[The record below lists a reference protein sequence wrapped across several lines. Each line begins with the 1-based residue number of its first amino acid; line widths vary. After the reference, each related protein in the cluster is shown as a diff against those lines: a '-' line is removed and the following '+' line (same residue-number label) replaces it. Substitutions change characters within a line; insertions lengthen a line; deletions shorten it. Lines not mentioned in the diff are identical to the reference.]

1 MKKVL
6 LALVALVASAVLS
19 NAQIAPGRGMNR
31 SAEVTAL
38 NTQYADLLSY
48 QNHLLKNRKTA
59 MIVTLS
65 GLGVCVTSGVLGVAG
80 VTFQYN
86 SRGDVEMVDVPVAA
100 TVGIVAGELAFLTGG
115 IWMIVN
121 EFKMVNSQRKIND
134 HLILRYGPNGVALQF

>member
-65 GLGVCVTSGVLGVAG
+65 GLGVCVTSGVLGASVA
-80 VTFQYN
+80 QYEY
-86 SRGDVEMVDVPVAA
+86 SSGKVVSVDYPVAA
-100 TVGIVAGELAFLTGG
+100 AVGVIVGECALLTGG